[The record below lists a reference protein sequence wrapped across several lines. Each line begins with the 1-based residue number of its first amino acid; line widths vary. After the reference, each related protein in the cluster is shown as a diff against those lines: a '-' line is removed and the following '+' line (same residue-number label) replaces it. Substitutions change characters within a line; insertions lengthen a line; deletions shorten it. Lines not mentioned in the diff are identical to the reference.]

1 MPTKDLTT
9 TSYAILGLLS
19 LRSWTTYELAE
30 QMRRGLGQFWP
41 RAASG
46 LYEEPKKLV
55 AAGLARASADDIGK
69 RPRTRY
75 QITPKGRRAL
85 RAWVGT
91 PGAPPVVEFEALVKV
106 FFAEHG
112 TKADLLGTIAH
123 VRTALAQQVTETA
136 SIPLEYLEGR
146 GGYPER
152 LPWLILAGRFLD
164 EVTIAVDRWAEWA
177 ADVVSTWPDD
187 LTAAE
192 PDWATL
198 EEMARHTDAF
208 VARATDSPVTP

>member
-1 MPTKDLTT
+1 MPPKELTT

-30 QMRRGLGQFWP
+30 QMRRALGQFWP
-41 RAASG
+41 RATSG
-46 LYEEPKKLV
+46 IYEEPKKLV
-55 AAGLARASADDIGK
+55 AAGLARATADDVGQ

-75 QITPKGRRAL
+75 HITAKGRRAL
-85 RAWVGT
+85 RAWVAT
-91 PGAPPVVEFEALVKV
+91 PGAPPVIEFEALVKV

-112 TKADLLGTIAH
+112 SRADLLATLEH
-123 VRTALAQQVTETA
+123 VRTALAERVGATA
-136 SIPLEYLEGR
+136 SIPHEYLEGR

-152 LPWLILAGRFLD
+152 LPWLILTGRFLD
-164 EVTIAVDRWAEWA
+164 EIEQAVDRWAAWA
-177 ADVVSTWPDD
+177 TDVVAAWPDD

-198 EEMARHTDAF
+198 EEMAARTDAF
-208 VARATDSPVTP
+208 VARAESRPDA